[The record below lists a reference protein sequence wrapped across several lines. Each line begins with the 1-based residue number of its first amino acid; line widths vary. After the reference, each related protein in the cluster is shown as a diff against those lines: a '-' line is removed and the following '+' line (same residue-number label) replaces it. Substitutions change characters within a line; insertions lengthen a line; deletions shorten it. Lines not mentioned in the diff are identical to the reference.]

1 MLSKGNFTLGSDIL
15 KDYSV
20 KTKVAILSVFLI
32 CIILLVA
39 AVGIYS
45 SHSAK
50 QALDDMYHHNL
61 MTTQYLNDANNRL
74 RSINV
79 NVSYIV
85 QQNFTQENRQ
95 ILLDDIAGNLAGIRH
110 DIEELKKLDQSQR
123 AKEAIAA
130 LEGDLD
136 TADSAVKAVG
146 SLGVTPEDKAAAYD
160 KLSSITAIG
169 ANMQV
174 LTPDNV
180 FQGKQ
185 LFETNNI
192 QYARTLKIFAAI
204 IFVSLIL
211 GILMSRIIAN
221 NISAPLNTSIEH
233 LNAVAAGDLSRAIPD
248 SLSHREDEIG
258 VVVKALMKMQGFMKQ
273 VHEEAERTN
282 VVVGE
287 LEGMIEA
294 MNNET
299 QDMSAVTEE
308 MSAGMEETAASTA
321 SMQQVSNHLSEEI
334 RGTVGVMKK
343 SEAYTQEI
351 STRATELKIKM
362 EQAQEASQRVYESS
376 KGSVEAA
383 IESAKVV
390 EQISQLTQAITD
402 VAEQTNLLAL
412 NASIEAARAGDQG
425 RGFSVVAGEVA
436 KLAEQSQGTAEKIKS
451 LTGEVT
457 SAMQALSKSAFDL
470 LALLD
475 GDVRKD
481 YAQMDD
487 TAVRYKEDAEYFLK
501 AAKESTKTSEVLLQS
516 VENMNHSMEEIGRAT
531 HESADG
537 NTRIAENI
545 VGMAEKYADIL
556 DKVQSFKEGTERLKN
571 LVAAFSG

>member
-1 MLSKGNFTLGSDIL
+1 MSNFTIGSEIL

-32 CIILLVA
+32 LTVILVA
-39 AVGIYS
+39 AVGVYS

-85 QQNFTQENRQ
+85 QQNFTPENRQ
-95 ILLDDIAGNLAGIRH
+95 ILLDDIAGNIAGIRH
-110 DIEELKKLDQSQR
+110 DINELKKMRLSDRAQAAVETLDQ
-123 AKEAIAA
+123 E
-130 LEGDLD
+130 LD
-136 TADSAVKAVG
+136 TADAAVKAVG
-146 SLGVTPEDKAAAYD
+146 SLGTAPEDKAAAYSE
-160 KLSSITAIG
+160 LSSLTAIA

-180 FQGKQ
+180 FQGKL
-185 LFETNNI
+185 LFEANNA
-192 QYARTLKIFAAI
+192 QYTRMLGIFAAI
-204 IFVSLIL
+204 ILISLIL
-211 GILMSRIIAN
+211 GVLMSRVIAD

-233 LNAVAAGDLSRAIPD
+233 LNAVAAGDLNREIPTTLSNRA
-248 SLSHREDEIG
+248 DEIG

-273 VHEEAERTN
+273 VHEEAEKTN
-282 VVVGE
+282 TIVGE
-287 LEGMIEA
+287 LETMIHA

-308 MSAGMEETAASTA
+308 MSAGMQETAASTA
-321 SMQQVSNHLSEEI
+321 SMQQVSGHLSEEI
-334 RGTVGVMKK
+334 QSTVQAMKK
-343 SEAYTQEI
+343 SETYTQEI
-351 STRATELKIKM
+351 AERATNLKAKM
-362 EQAQEASQRVYESS
+362 EQAQAASNRVYASTKASMED
-376 KGSVEAA
+376 A

-390 EQISQLTQAITD
+390 QEIETLTQAITD
-402 VAEQTNLLAL
+402 IAEQTNLLAL
-412 NASIEAARAGDQG
+412 NASIEAARAGEQG

-436 KLAEQSQGTAEKIKS
+436 KLAEQSQETAEKIKS
-451 LTGEVT
+451 LTSQVT
-457 SAMQALSKSAFDL
+457 GAMDALSKGAFDL
-470 LALLD
+470 LHFID
-475 GDVRKD
+475 DDIRKD
-481 YAQMDD
+481 YAQMDE
-487 TAVRYKEDAEYFLK
+487 TAVQYKDDAEFFHRT
-501 AAKESTKTSEVLLQS
+501 AKSSTKSSEELLAS
-516 VENMNHSMEEIGRAT
+516 VRNMNQSMEEIGRAT

-556 DKVQSFKEGTERLKN
+556 EKVQGFKEGTERLKN
-571 LVAAFSG
+571 LVAAFSK

>member
-1 MLSKGNFTLGSDIL
+1 MSNFTIGSEIL

-32 CIILLVA
+32 LTVILVA
-39 AVGIYS
+39 AVGVYS

-85 QQNFTQENRQ
+85 QQNFTPENRQ
-95 ILLDDIAGNLAGIRH
+95 ILLDDIAGNIAGIRH
-110 DIEELKKLDQSQR
+110 DINELKKLRLSDRAQAAVETLDQ
-123 AKEAIAA
+123 E
-130 LEGDLD
+130 LD
-136 TADSAVKAVG
+136 TADAAVKAVG
-146 SLGVTPEDKAAAYD
+146 SLGTAPEDKAAAYSE
-160 KLSSITAIG
+160 LSSLTAIA

-180 FQGKQ
+180 FQGKL
-185 LFETNNI
+185 LFEANNA
-192 QYARTLKIFAAI
+192 QYTRMLGIFAAI
-204 IFVSLIL
+204 ILISLIL
-211 GILMSRIIAN
+211 GVLMSRVIAD

-233 LNAVAAGDLSRAIPD
+233 LNAVAAGDLNREIPTTLSNRA
-248 SLSHREDEIG
+248 DEIG

-273 VHEEAERTN
+273 VHEEAEKTN
-282 VVVGE
+282 AVVGE
-287 LEGMIEA
+287 LETMIHA

-308 MSAGMEETAASTA
+308 MSAGMQETAASTA
-321 SMQQVSNHLSEEI
+321 SMQQVSGHLSEEI
-334 RGTVGVMKK
+334 QSTVQAMKK
-343 SEAYTQEI
+343 SETYTQEI
-351 STRATELKIKM
+351 AERATNLKAKM
-362 EQAQEASQRVYESS
+362 EQAQAASNRVYASTKASMED
-376 KGSVEAA
+376 A

-390 EQISQLTQAITD
+390 QEIETLTQAITD
-402 VAEQTNLLAL
+402 IAEQTNLLAL
-412 NASIEAARAGDQG
+412 NASIEAARAGEQG

-436 KLAEQSQGTAEKIKS
+436 KLAEQSQETAEKIKS
-451 LTGEVT
+451 LTSQVT
-457 SAMQALSKSAFDL
+457 GAMDALSKGAFDL
-470 LALLD
+470 LHFID
-475 GDVRKD
+475 DDIRKD
-481 YAQMDD
+481 YAQMDE
-487 TAVRYKEDAEYFLK
+487 TAVQYKDDAEFFHRT
-501 AAKESTKTSEVLLQS
+501 AKSSTKSSEELLAS
-516 VENMNHSMEEIGRAT
+516 VRNMNQSMEEIGRAT

-556 DKVQSFKEGTERLKN
+556 EKVQGFKEGTERLKN
-571 LVAAFSG
+571 LVAAFSK

>member
-1 MLSKGNFTLGSDIL
+1 MSNFTLGSEIL

-20 KTKVAILSVFLI
+20 KTKVAILSIFL
-32 CIILLVA
+32 LLTVALVA
-39 AVGIYS
+39 VVGIYS

-50 QALDDMYHHNL
+50 QALDEMYHHNL

-110 DIEELKKLDQSQR
+110 DVEEIQKMEQSDR
-123 AKEAIAA
+123 TKEALSA
-130 LEGDLD
+130 LDKDLD
-136 TADSAVKAVG
+136 AADAAVKAV
-146 SLGVTPEDKAAAYD
+146 STLGTAPEDKAEAYNQ
-160 KLSSITAIG
+160 LSSLTAIG

-185 LFETNNI
+185 LFEANNI

-204 IFVSLIL
+204 ILISLIL
-211 GILMSRIIAN
+211 GIVMSRIIAD
-221 NISAPLNTSIEH
+221 NISAPLNTSIDH
-233 LNAVAAGDLSRAIPD
+233 LNAVATGDLDREIPSALSNRA
-248 SLSHREDEIG
+248 DEIG

-273 VHEEAERTN
+273 VHEEAEKTDAA
-282 VVVGE
+282 VGE
-287 LEGMIEA
+287 LEAMINA

-321 SMQQVSNHLSEEI
+321 SMQQVSGHLSEEI
-334 RGTVGVMKK
+334 QHTVQEMKK
-343 SEAYTQEI
+343 SEAYTCEI
-351 STRATELKIKM
+351 AARATELKAKM
-362 EQAQEASQRVYESS
+362 EQSQEASNRVYGST
-376 KGSVEAA
+376 KTSVEDA
-383 IESAKVV
+383 IEAAKVV
-390 EQISQLTQAITD
+390 QEIETLTQAITD

-412 NASIEAARAGDQG
+412 NASIEAARAGEQG
-425 RGFSVVAGEVA
+425 RGFAVVAGEVG
-436 KLAEQSQGTAEKIKS
+436 KLAEQSQETAEKIKS
-451 LTGEVT
+451 LTGQVM
-457 SAMQALSKSAFDL
+457 SAMEALSKGAFDL
-470 LALLD
+470 LHFID
-475 GDVRKD
+475 EDIRKD
-481 YAQMDD
+481 YEQMDE
-487 TAVRYKEDAEYFLK
+487 TAVQYKEDAEFFHRT
-501 AAKESTKTSEVLLQS
+501 AKGSTKSSEELLSS
-516 VENMNHSMEEIGRAT
+516 VRNMNQSMDEIGRAT

-545 VGMAEKYADIL
+545 VGMAERYADIL
-556 DKVQSFKEGTERLKN
+556 EKVQGFKEGTERLKN
-571 LVAAFSG
+571 LVTAFSK

>member
-1 MLSKGNFTLGSDIL
+1 MSNFTLGSEIL

-20 KTKVAILSVFLI
+20 KTKVAILSVFL
-32 CIILLVA
+32 LLTVALVA
-39 AVGIYS
+39 VVGIYS

-50 QALDDMYHHNL
+50 QALDEMYHHNL

-110 DIEELKKLDQSQR
+110 DVEEIQKMKQSGR
-123 AKEAIAA
+123 TKEALSA
-130 LEGDLD
+130 LDKDLD
-136 TADSAVKAVG
+136 AADAAVKAV
-146 SLGVTPEDKAAAYD
+146 STLGTAPEDKAEAYNQ
-160 KLSSITAIG
+160 LSSLTAIG

-185 LFETNNI
+185 LFEANNI

-204 IFVSLIL
+204 ILISLIL
-211 GILMSRIIAN
+211 GIVMSRIIAD

-233 LNAVAAGDLSRAIPD
+233 LNAVATGDLNREIPAALSNRA
-248 SLSHREDEIG
+248 DEIG

-273 VHEEAERTN
+273 VHEEAEKTDAA
-282 VVVGE
+282 VGE
-287 LEGMIEA
+287 LEAMINA

-321 SMQQVSNHLSEEI
+321 SMQQVSGHLSEEI
-334 RGTVGVMKK
+334 QHTVQEMKK
-343 SEAYTQEI
+343 SEAYTCEI
-351 STRATELKIKM
+351 AVRATELKAKM
-362 EQAQEASQRVYESS
+362 EQSQEASNRVYGST
-376 KGSVEAA
+376 KTSVEDA
-383 IESAKVV
+383 IEAAKVV
-390 EQISQLTQAITD
+390 QEIETLTQAITD

-412 NASIEAARAGDQG
+412 NASIEAARAGEQG
-425 RGFSVVAGEVA
+425 RGFAVVAGEVG
-436 KLAEQSQGTAEKIKS
+436 KLAEQSQETAEKIKS
-451 LTGEVT
+451 LTGQVM
-457 SAMQALSKSAFDL
+457 SAMEALSKGAFDL
-470 LALLD
+470 LHFID
-475 GDVRKD
+475 EDIRKD
-481 YAQMDD
+481 YEQMDE
-487 TAVRYKEDAEYFLK
+487 TAVQYKEDAEFFHRT
-501 AAKESTKTSEVLLQS
+501 AKGSTKSSEELLAS
-516 VENMNHSMEEIGRAT
+516 VRNMNQSMDEIGRAT

-545 VGMAEKYADIL
+545 VGMAERYADIL
-556 DKVQSFKEGTERLKN
+556 EKVQGFKEGTERLKN
-571 LVAAFSG
+571 LVTAFSK

>member
-1 MLSKGNFTLGSDIL
+1 MSNFTLGSEIL

-20 KTKVAILSVFLI
+20 KTKVAILSVFL
-32 CIILLVA
+32 LLTVALVA
-39 AVGIYS
+39 VVGIYS

-50 QALDDMYHHNL
+50 QALDEMYHHNL

-110 DIEELKKLDQSQR
+110 DVEEIQKMEQSDR
-123 AKEAIAA
+123 TKEALSTLDKNLDAA
-130 LEGDLD
+130 D
-136 TADSAVKAVG
+136 AAVKAV
-146 SLGVTPEDKAAAYD
+146 STLGTAPEDKAEAYNQ
-160 KLSSITAIG
+160 LSSLTAIG

-185 LFETNNI
+185 LFEANNI

-204 IFVSLIL
+204 ILISLIL
-211 GILMSRIIAN
+211 GILMSRIIAD
-221 NISAPLNTSIEH
+221 NISAPLNTSIDH
-233 LNAVAAGDLSRAIPD
+233 LNAVATGDLNREIPAALSNRA
-248 SLSHREDEIG
+248 DEIG

-273 VHEEAERTN
+273 VHEEAEKTDA
-282 VVVGE
+282 VVGE
-287 LEGMIEA
+287 LEAMINA

-321 SMQQVSNHLSEEI
+321 SMQQVSGHLSEEI
-334 RGTVGVMKK
+334 QHTVQEMKK
-343 SEAYTQEI
+343 SEAYTCEI
-351 STRATELKIKM
+351 AARATELKAKM
-362 EQAQEASQRVYESS
+362 EQSQEASNRVYGST
-376 KGSVEAA
+376 KTSVEDA
-383 IESAKVV
+383 IEAAKVV
-390 EQISQLTQAITD
+390 QEIETLTQAITD

-412 NASIEAARAGDQG
+412 NASIEAARAGEQG
-425 RGFSVVAGEVA
+425 RGFAVVAGEVG
-436 KLAEQSQGTAEKIKS
+436 KLAEQSQETAEKIKS
-451 LTGEVT
+451 LTGQVMG
-457 SAMQALSKSAFDL
+457 AMEALSKGAFDL
-470 LALLD
+470 LHFID
-475 GDVRKD
+475 EDIRKD
-481 YAQMDD
+481 YEQMDE
-487 TAVRYKEDAEYFLK
+487 TAVQYKEDAEFFHRT
-501 AAKESTKTSEVLLQS
+501 AKGSTKSSEELLAS
-516 VENMNHSMEEIGRAT
+516 VRNMNQSMDEIGRAT

-545 VGMAEKYADIL
+545 VGMAERYADIL
-556 DKVQSFKEGTERLKN
+556 EKVQGFKEGTERLKN
-571 LVAAFSG
+571 LVTAFSK

>member
-1 MLSKGNFTLGSDIL
+1 MSNFTLGSEIL

-20 KTKVAILSVFLI
+20 KTKVAILSVFL
-32 CIILLVA
+32 LLTVALVA
-39 AVGIYS
+39 VVGIYS

-50 QALDDMYHHNL
+50 QALDEMYHHNL

-110 DIEELKKLDQSQR
+110 DVEEIQKMEQSDR
-123 AKEAIAA
+123 TKEALSTLDKNLDAA
-130 LEGDLD
+130 D
-136 TADSAVKAVG
+136 AAVKAV
-146 SLGVTPEDKAAAYD
+146 STLGTAPEDKAEAYNQ
-160 KLSSITAIG
+160 LSSLTAIG

-185 LFETNNI
+185 LFEANNI

-204 IFVSLIL
+204 ILISLIL
-211 GILMSRIIAN
+211 GILMSRIIAD
-221 NISAPLNTSIEH
+221 NISAPLNTSIDH
-233 LNAVAAGDLSRAIPD
+233 LNAVATGDLNREIPAALSNRA
-248 SLSHREDEIG
+248 DEIG

-273 VHEEAERTN
+273 VHEEAEKTDA
-282 VVVGE
+282 VVGE
-287 LEGMIEA
+287 LEAMINA

-321 SMQQVSNHLSEEI
+321 SMQQVSGHLSEEI
-334 RGTVGVMKK
+334 QHTVQEMKK
-343 SEAYTQEI
+343 SEAYTCEI
-351 STRATELKIKM
+351 AVRATELKAKM
-362 EQAQEASQRVYESS
+362 EQSQEASNRVYAST
-376 KGSVEAA
+376 KTSVEDA

-390 EQISQLTQAITD
+390 QEIETLTQAITD

-412 NASIEAARAGDQG
+412 NASIEAARAGEQG
-425 RGFSVVAGEVA
+425 RGFAVVAGEVG
-436 KLAEQSQGTAEKIKS
+436 KLAVQSQETAEKIKS
-451 LTGEVT
+451 LTGQVM
-457 SAMQALSKSAFDL
+457 SAMEALSKGAFDL
-470 LALLD
+470 LHFID
-475 GDVRKD
+475 EDIRKD
-481 YAQMDD
+481 YEQMDE
-487 TAVRYKEDAEYFLK
+487 TAVQYKEDAEFFHRT
-501 AAKESTKTSEVLLQS
+501 AKGSTKSSEELLSS
-516 VENMNHSMEEIGRAT
+516 VRNMNQSMDEIGRAT

-545 VGMAEKYADIL
+545 VGMAERYADIL
-556 DKVQSFKEGTERLKN
+556 EKVQGFKEGTERLKN
-571 LVAAFSG
+571 LVTAFSK